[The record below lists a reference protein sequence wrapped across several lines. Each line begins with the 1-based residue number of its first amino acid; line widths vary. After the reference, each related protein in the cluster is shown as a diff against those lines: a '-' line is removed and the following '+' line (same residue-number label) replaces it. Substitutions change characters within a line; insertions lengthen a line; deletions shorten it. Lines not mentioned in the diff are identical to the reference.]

1 MAYIFFISTL
11 LFATILSAFCV
22 WLYFAFYLL
31 KSFRQPQTL
40 MNFAKLTKDKELP
53 KVSIIIAARNEEKY
67 ISKCLDSLLQQDYP
81 NFEIIV
87 IDDSSSDSTSEIIQ
101 KYQIKNCD
109 KIVAINAG
117 LSPNEWTGKNWAC
130 YQGYLKSTGDAF
142 LFTDADTLCYSQ
154 TLSLAV
160 GNLNKEKLD
169 ALTLRP
175 RIVSE
180 SRWAKMIL
188 PVIWSFSHI
197 KYSSLRVNDHN
208 AIKYGYFFGCFY
220 LITRKT
226 YEALGTH
233 KEVKNQILE
242 DVALGEKVKLQGY
255 KLKLFRGEHQVD
267 TMQVGDFITILQ
279 GLGRGLNLI
288 PFARND
294 VTSFFLTTFLLVAP
308 IFILI
313 LSIFFLTHGDG
324 SYTGQNLL
332 SQALLIISLM
342 TVLTIICV
350 SVIQSKI
357 GLCQN
362 LMYGFASPIAGLLIS
377 IVFGF
382 IIVNRRKNGTTRINW
397 RGRQHIINKKT

>member
-1 MAYIFFISTL
+1 M
-11 LFATILSAFCV
+11 
-22 WLYFAFYLL
+22 
-31 KSFRQPQTL
+31 
-40 MNFAKLTKDKELP
+40 LP
-53 KVSIIIAARNEEKY
+53 RNEEKY
-67 ISKCLDSLLQQDYP
+67 IPKCLDILLRQDYS
-81 NFEIIV
+81 NFENIV
-87 IDDSSSDSTSEIIQ
+87 IDDSSSNSTCEIIQ

-109 KIVAINAG
+109 KIVVINAG

-130 YQGYLKSTGDAF
+130 YQGFLKSMGEAF
-142 LFTDADTLCYSQ
+142 LFTDADTLCSSQ

-188 PVIWSFSHI
+188 PVLWSFSHI

-308 IFILI
+308 ICILI
-313 LSIFFLTHGDG
+313 LSIFFLTHGDD
-324 SYTGQNLL
+324 SNLGHNFL
-332 SQALLIISLM
+332 SQSLLIISLM
-342 TVLTIICV
+342 TILTIVCV

-397 RGRQHIINKKT
+397 RGRHFVTNTNS